1 MTDVR
6 RVMRPNRRRF
16 LFGSAAGIASYAL
29 GLSPSPA
36 QPVQSTAR
44 IMVGFPAGGP
54 SDVIAR
60 LLAEQMKAYASST
73 IVENR
78 PGAGGRVVMDVL
90 KNSASDGSIMVL
102 TPAVAVAL
110 YPHVYKSLSYNLQQ
124 DFAPVTDISTTSML
138 FVIGPMVPSTV
149 KTLADFIAWCRS
161 NPNQSSYGSPGAG
174 SDRKST
180 RLNSSH

>member
-6 RVMRPNRRRF
+6 RVIRPNRRRF
-16 LFGSAAGIASYAL
+16 LFGSAGGAVSYAL
-29 GLSPSPA
+29 GLSPTLS
-36 QPVQSTAR
+36 QPLHSTAR

-90 KNSASDGSIMVL
+90 KNSAADGSVMVL

-110 YPHVYKSLSYNLQQ
+110 YPQSAAGLRPGYDHLHHVHA
-124 DFAPVTDISTTSML
+124 DRDWPA
-138 FVIGPMVPSTV
+138 GPQHGEDT
-149 KTLADFIAWCRS
+149 C
-161 NPNQSSYGSPGAG
+161 
-174 SDRKST
+174 
-180 RLNSSH
+180 